1 MSCKCY
7 WSHFDCGEHSV
18 ATKVTED
25 TVVYARTSIA
35 FGKSKTLSRYFST
48 SSEMILRSA
57 LWTNFP
63 HLKII
68 VSITSA
74 HLIVRWSL
82 RSCQQIESWNDDRCS
97 HTAERSGESWQMTSD
112 RVHRYF
118 RLWVAERPSG
128 ETTWD
133 VSTIPVELRDYQD
146 HIHFDR
152 IDKGHL
158 FARFGRWRCIC
169 SDVVKFRIRIDNQLI
184 KTLFLRCLHFS
195 LSRSCRRCRCHCAFD
210 AFRPNRKACAWIDRK
225 MDIDSGQRISTCP
238 SLPLPIWWENWHTQ
252 LLHETINV

>member
-7 WSHFDCGEHSV
+7 WSHVDCGEHSV

-35 FGKSKTLSRYFST
+35 FGKSKTLSGYFST

-128 ETTWD
+128 ESQHETSVRFQWSFEINKIISISI
-133 VSTIPVELRDYQD
+133 VSTKITSSSASDADVA
-146 HIHFDR
+146 
-152 IDKGHL
+152 
-158 FARFGRWRCIC
+158 FAATSLNSVFV
-169 SDVVKFRIRIDNQLI
+169 SLI
-184 KTLFLRCLHFS
+184 S
-195 LSRSCRRCRCHCAFD
+195 
-210 AFRPNRKACAWIDRK
+210 
-225 MDIDSGQRISTCP
+225 
-238 SLPLPIWWENWHTQ
+238 
-252 LLHETINV
+252 